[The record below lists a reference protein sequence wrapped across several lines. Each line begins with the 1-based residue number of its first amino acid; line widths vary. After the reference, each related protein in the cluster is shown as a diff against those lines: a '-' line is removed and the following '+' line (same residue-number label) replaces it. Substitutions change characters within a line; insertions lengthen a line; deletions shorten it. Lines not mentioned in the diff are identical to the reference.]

1 MCFPSR
7 SQLVSV
13 LLLCLLSCVSK
24 SVSATRPA
32 VVFSAFGDDESS
44 TRRWVGPKWWA
55 NPLWDWR
62 LQNGA
67 AVGAC
72 AKPART
78 LCALPLSVNENGV
91 RFSLSADVTF
101 SRRTSG
107 SPAGAA
113 GFRIGRRG
121 QLEDYRNAL
130 VIPTRWMDATVSSYG
145 ALKLGTRSSN
155 GTLPLRK
162 YANSNTPVRLMLFGV
177 VMGGNVAMQFDATFD
192 NGEVYKKVS
201 VQMTVPLTEI
211 RGGVSLLTKGGFSNI
226 DDMTKRQEARFKN
239 FKAQGSLFTYRASR
253 QFGPVFWTQYTV
265 SSGELRLQAQL
276 APRWYPG
283 MKVSLHMQTGSE
295 NWRFVQS
302 ASVQSSTWTALFVVR
317 PAQWTSSE
325 RTKYSVMYRMGQNDF
340 NFTGLIKPEPM
351 QGSKQLKLAVFSCD
365 RGYTFPN
372 SELVQYVLTAVK
384 PHIIFFA
391 GDQIYENIGDWG
403 KPKRIVGMAN
413 AAVQVRLR
421 LDFLFKYAR
430 FGWMWRDVLRRIPSI
445 LLPDDHDVYHANLWG
460 AGGVALRPGQDL
472 SEGGYRMQGS
482 FVSAVQRIQSGHLPS
497 LWNQGPLAV
506 GTDPNRTLPIGI
518 KPLYT
523 AVLYG
528 GVSFAVLEDRKFK
541 AGPLQLGSEVRKE
554 QCGGNAP
561 LLGAQQERFLRNWAS
576 HWGGHVMKVALSQT
590 MFGTVAT
597 HTGPF
602 LRKSTFVYDNGGWPC
617 LARNRVIHML
627 KAAGALSVHGDQ
639 HLGMLAR
646 MGVDSHDDGNV
657 AFMVPGNANGWPRAW
672 WPNGPE
678 GGNYTGKFVDPNGA
692 PMHVVAVGNP
702 TKKGSMTP
710 FDGFV
715 EDPLNTALQR
725 GSGFGVVRLFKSKR
739 AAQINL
745 FRVGPKA
752 MLGTQFPGFPKT
764 VTVSRVQHRGEQTA
778 GAAGGEGGGGHGG
791 GSASSSSVMEASPEA
806 KSKSPQV
813 KESPQMTKKP
823 SSGANAATESTS
835 AGKEPQF
842 VPKTG
847 QDRGAKPWE
856 RTSPNPRKKTKG
868 NGNGHH
874 GAEMKKGSG
883 KSEEK
888 SGIQKHKNVHHE
900 KMPSKQRKNGDH
912 TR

>member
-1 MCFPSR
+1 MRFPSR
-7 SQLVSV
+7 SQLASV
-13 LLLCLLSCVSK
+13 LLLLLISCVPK
-24 SVSATRPA
+24 SASAARPT
-32 VVFSAFGDDESS
+32 VIFSAFGDDEST

-62 LQNGA
+62 LENGA

-78 LCALPLSVNENGV
+78 LCALPLSVSEKGN

-101 SRRTSG
+101 TRRPSG
-107 SPAGAA
+107 SKGRSSMA

-121 QLEDYRNAL
+121 QLKDYRNAL
-130 VIPTRWMDATVSSYG
+130 VLPTRWMDATVSSTG
-145 ALKLGTRSSN
+145 SLKLGTRSGN

-162 YANSNTPVRLMLFGV
+162 YANSNTPVRLMLSGIV
-177 VMGGNVAMQFDATFD
+177 TGGNVAVQFDATFD
-192 NGEVYKKVS
+192 NGDVYKKVS

-211 RGGVSLLTKGGFSNI
+211 RGGVSLLTTGRFSNI
-226 DDMTKRQEARFKN
+226 DDMKKRQEARFKN
-239 FKAQGSLFTYRASR
+239 FEARGSLFTYRSDR

-283 MKVSLHMQTGSE
+283 MKVSLHMQTGSD

-302 ASVQSSTWTALFVVR
+302 ASVQSATWTALFVVR
-317 PAQWTSSE
+317 PAKWTSTE
-325 RTKYSVMYRMGQNDF
+325 RTKYSVIYRMEKEEF

-351 QGSKQLKLAVFSCD
+351 QNSKQLKLAAFSCD

-372 SELVQYVLTAVK
+372 PELVEYVLTAVK

-403 KPKRIVGMAN
+403 KPKRTVDMTN
-413 AAVQVRLR
+413 MAVQVRLR

-430 FGWMWRDVLRRIPSI
+430 FGWMWQDVLRRTPSI

-460 AGGVALRPGQDL
+460 AGGVALKPGQDL
-472 SEGGYRMQGS
+472 AEGGYRMQGS
-482 FVSAVQRIQSGHLPS
+482 FVSAVQRIQSGHLPP

-518 KPLYT
+518 KPLFT

-541 AGPLQLGSEVRKE
+541 AGPLQLGSEVSKQ

-561 LLGAQQERFLRNWAS
+561 LLGAEQERFLRNWAS
-576 HWGGHVMKVALSQT
+576 HWGGHVMKVAFSQT

-617 LARNRVIHML
+617 LARNRVIHVL
-627 KAAGALSVHGDQ
+627 KEADALSVHGDQ

-646 MGVDSHDDGNV
+646 MGVDGYDDGNV

-678 GGNYTGKFVDPNGA
+678 GGNFTGKFVDPNGA
-692 PMHVVAVGNP
+692 PMQVMAVGNP
-702 TKKGSMTP
+702 SKKGSMAS
-710 FDGFV
+710 FLGFV
-715 EDPLNTALQR
+715 EDPLNTALRR
-725 GSGFGVVRLFKSKR
+725 GSGFGIVKLFKNKR
-739 AAQINL
+739 SAQINL
-745 FRVGPKA
+745 LRVGPKA
-752 MLGTQFPGFPKT
+752 ILGTQFPGFPKT
-764 VTVSRVQHRGEQTA
+764 VAVSRGQHRREQA
-778 GAAGGEGGGGHGG
+778 APAAGGEGGGRHGG
-791 GSASSSSVMEASPEA
+791 ASPSSQVKESSEM
-806 KSKSPQV
+806 KQSPHI
-813 KESPQMTKKP
+813 KESPQMTKP
-823 SSGANAATESTS
+823 SSGAEPATESAS
-835 AGKEPQF
+835 AGKDPQS

-847 QDRGAKPWE
+847 LERGAKPWD
-856 RTSPNPRKKTKG
+856 RTSPKPRKKTKG
-868 NGNGHH
+868 KGHGVEMKNSRKPGEQSGNLKQKNGH
-874 GAEMKKGSG
+874 G
-883 KSEEK
+883 
-888 SGIQKHKNVHHE
+888 E
-900 KMPSKQRKNGDH
+900 KMPGKRHKNGDH
-912 TR
+912 RRRRVN